1 MFDVI
6 MNIINVLVLSFNV
19 SIVASNL
26 SGIKITIKHIFI
38 TAITIFIPSYLLF
51 IFKMNNL
58 LVPLSIIIIFLFYYP
73 ILKNKYYAIL
83 VSVFTQVIF
92 ALSDVLV
99 GIVFVVILK
108 IDYSLLTNNI
118 VISLMVSFAIITV
131 AYIISKFFNVF
142 IKKQSFNPLNRLLKK
157 DAAIFAFSLTV
168 VLVSIY
174 LFTRIFRYWSQSSS
188 QIIYISNLLLI
199 LSFFT
204 FLIII
209 IYLNSKNIKKDLE
222 NIHKEAEL
230 DQLKEYTDMLEAVSS
245 DLRSFKHD
253 FVNIIQIIGD
263 YLDSKK
269 LNELDAFYR
278 NELMPESKKILEKNR
293 SFMLLQ
299 YIKIDP
305 LKGLIS
311 SKLVIAQSKGINI
324 KLEISE
330 DIDELSINLIDICR
344 IIGVLFDNA
353 IEAAEVCNNKF
364 IEFLIYRNENSTI
377 FILSNSCSENVP
389 PIYKIYE
396 KNFSTKGSQRGI
408 GLKSVR
414 NIINEKYKN
423 VTLTTHIEGSVF
435 TQELVINLPYTKI

>member
-19 SIVASNL
+19 SIIASNL
-26 SGIKITIKHIFI
+26 SVIKITIKHVFI
-38 TAITIFIPSYLLF
+38 TTITIFIPSYLLF

-58 LVPLSIIIIFLFYYP
+58 LVPLSIIIIFLFYYA

-92 ALSDVLV
+92 ALSDAIV

-142 IKKQSFNPLNRLLKK
+142 IKKQSFNHLNRLIKR
-157 DAAIFAFSLTV
+157 DAAIFALSLIII
-168 VLVSIY
+168 LVSIY
-174 LFTRIFRYWSQSSS
+174 CSTRILKQLPNR
-188 QIIYISNLLLI
+188 IILISNLFLI
-199 LSFFT
+199 VSFFI
-204 FLIII
+204 FLTLI

-230 DQLKEYTDMLEAVSS
+230 NQLKEYTEMLEAVSS

-253 FVNIIQIIGD
+253 YVNIIQIIGG

-269 LNELDAFYR
+269 INELDAFYR

-299 YIKIDP
+299 HIKIDP

-311 SKLVIAQSKGINI
+311 SKLVIAQSKRINI

-330 DIDELSINLIDICR
+330 DINELSINLIDICR

-353 IEAAEVCNNKF
+353 IEAAEVCNDKF
-364 IEFLIYRNENSTI
+364 IEFLIYCNENSTV
-377 FILSNSCSENVP
+377 FILSNSCSEDVR

-414 NIINEKYKN
+414 NIIDEKYKN
-423 VTLTTHIEGSVF
+423 VTLTTHIENCVF
-435 TQELVINLPYTKI
+435 KQELIINLTYTRI

>member
-6 MNIINVLVLSFNV
+6 IDIINVLVLSFNV
-19 SIVASNL
+19 SIIASNL
-26 SGIKITIKHIFI
+26 SVIKITIKHVFI
-38 TAITIFIPSYLLF
+38 TTITIFIPSYLLF

-58 LVPLSIIIIFLFYYP
+58 LVPLSIIIIFLFYYA

-92 ALSDVLV
+92 ALSDAVV

-118 VISLMVSFAIITV
+118 LIALMVSFAIISV

-142 IKKQSFNPLNRLLKK
+142 IKKQSFNHLNRLIKR
-157 DAAIFAFSLTV
+157 DAAIFALSLIII
-168 VLVSIY
+168 LVSIY
-174 LFTRIFRYWSQSSS
+174 CSTRILKQLPNR
-188 QIIYISNLLLI
+188 IILISNLFLI
-199 LSFFT
+199 VSFFI
-204 FLIII
+204 FLTLI

-230 DQLKEYTDMLEAVSS
+230 NQLKEYTEMLEAVSS

-253 FVNIIQIIGD
+253 YVNIIQIIGG

-269 LNELDAFYR
+269 INELDAFYR

-299 YIKIDP
+299 HIKIDP

-311 SKLVIAQSKGINI
+311 SKLVIAQSKRINI

-330 DIDELSINLIDICR
+330 DINELSINLIDICR

-353 IEAAEVCNNKF
+353 IEAAEVCNDKF
-364 IEFLIYRNENSTI
+364 IEFLIYCNENSTV
-377 FILSNSCSENVP
+377 FILSNSCSEDVR

-414 NIINEKYKN
+414 NIIDEKYKN
-423 VTLTTHIEGSVF
+423 VTLTTHIENCVF
-435 TQELVINLPYTKI
+435 KQELIINLTYTRI